1 MKKVLLTLTTAL
13 LLLPATAGA
22 RSRNN
27 TAMTT
32 AATTQTTNAATTPT
46 TAPAAAP
53 AGTAP
58 AAMPTA
64 AKVVRVNSASA
75 ADLMTIPGISAKIA
89 ADVIKNRPYK
99 DVNELV
105 KKVKGIGPKNV
116 KKMIP
121 YLNFQ

>member
-27 TAMTT
+27 TATT
-32 AATTQTTNAATTPT
+32 TATTQTTNAATTPT

>member
-13 LLLPATAGA
+13 LLLPAAAGA

-27 TAMTT
+27 TATTT
-32 AATTQTTNAATTPT
+32 AATTQTTNAATT
-46 TAPAAAP
+46 PAAAP

>member
-22 RSRNN
+22 RSRN
-27 TAMTT
+27 TT
-32 AATTQTTNAATTPT
+32 ATTTATTQTTNAATT
-46 TAPAAAP
+46 PAAAP